1 MRLRDGRRAP
11 LQVAPLNGD
20 TIRTKPMESETSD
33 DAGCDYAILVRSGD
47 TVAPFQ
53 NHVKQ
58 LRRPH

>member
-1 MRLRDGRRAP
+1 MRHLDGRRAP
-11 LQVAPLNGD
+11 PQVAPLNGD

-33 DAGCDYAILVRSGD
+33 DAGCDDAILDKPDD

-58 LRRPH
+58 LRWTH